1 MGVCT
6 FVASGLNFDVD
17 RYLTNSPFKVV
28 SIFRQGEVPTKD
40 NPELQP
46 RPDSGFVVVVNEDRS
61 CSLASQ
67 QIEASLIFLC
77 KHEKDLERLKGF
89 GVDIMLLNFGVEAV
103 EFSRSSEYLPPDLIA
118 RLARFRMGLMFSVI
132 QSPQG

>member
-89 GVDIMLLNFGVEAV
+89 GVDVMLLNFGVDA
-103 EFSRSSEYLPPDLIA
+103 EFPQRSEYLPPDLIA